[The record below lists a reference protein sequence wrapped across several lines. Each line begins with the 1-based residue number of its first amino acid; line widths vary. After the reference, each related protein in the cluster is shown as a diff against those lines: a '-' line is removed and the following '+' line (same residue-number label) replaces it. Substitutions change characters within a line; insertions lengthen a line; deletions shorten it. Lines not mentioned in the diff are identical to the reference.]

1 MELVDLS
8 LPIFEGMPF
17 YPGTV
22 KTTISQLPEVEKA
35 GWVATNIH
43 MSLHAATHVE
53 SAAHAIKGGRTL
65 DTYTLD
71 TFVAEAQCI
80 KREEI
85 GKVVV
90 DKEVLLIY
98 SGCDKLW
105 PQPEYSQRGL
115 ELSVGE
121 AQWLARQKLKVVG
134 NDTASIGNL
143 EVHQIIFSSG
153 SLIIESLANLET
165 VLHQRFRLYFFP
177 LKLSQEASP
186 VRVVAELI

>member
-1 MELVDLS
+1 MELIDLS

-17 YPGTV
+17 YPIDIGTKV
-22 KTTISQLPEVEKA
+22 STRILDP
-35 GWVATNIH
+35 GWMVSSID
-43 MSLHAATHVE
+43 MSPHGATHVE

-85 GKVVV
+85 GKVAV
-90 DKEVLLIY
+90 DREVLLIY

-105 PQPEYSQRGL
+105 PKPEYSQRGL
-115 ELSVGE
+115 ELSVDK
-121 AQWLARQKLKVVG
+121 AQWLAGQKLKVVG
-134 NDTASIGNL
+134 NDTVSVGSL
-143 EVHQIIFSSG
+143 EIHQIIFSSG
-153 SLIIESLANLET
+153 SLIIEGLSNLER